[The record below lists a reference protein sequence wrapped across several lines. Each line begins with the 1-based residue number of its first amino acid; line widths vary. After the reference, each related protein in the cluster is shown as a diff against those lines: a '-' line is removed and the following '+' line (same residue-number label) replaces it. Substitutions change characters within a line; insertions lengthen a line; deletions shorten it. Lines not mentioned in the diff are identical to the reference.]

1 MRRETQNEGPKIAVF
16 GDLVL
21 DLYTIGDISRI
32 SPEAPVPVLEVRR
45 REQRLG
51 GSGNVLLNLHELGA
65 QVFAAGRIGHDL
77 HGKVIQKEFKER
89 GINTSMVIENTELP
103 TITKNRMVAQNQQVL
118 RIDDERIEFLKNFE
132 ESKIL
137 DTFEKTVDEMD
148 AIVLSDYGKGFL
160 SDRLLKHVIE
170 ISKSKKCPVIV
181 DPKGTNFSK
190 YLNATTIT
198 PNFKE
203 ASLAAP
209 RARNLNEIAQT
220 LIEDAGLE
228 FLLITRSQDGIS
240 YFKPSE
246 DGLSH
251 TQYPVQVQEVTDVT
265 GAGDTV
271 VAVVTYGLAMG
282 WDHAKICHWCNLAAG
297 YVVGHFGAATITM
310 TQLEELAQ
318 SKQEDESF

>member
-1 MRRETQNEGPKIAVF
+1 MKTSPKIAVF

-21 DLYTIGDISRI
+21 DLYTIGEISRI
-32 SPEAPVPVLEVRR
+32 SPEAPVPVLQVKR

-65 QVFAAGRIGHDL
+65 QVYAAGRIGHDL
-77 HGKVIQKEFKER
+77 HGKVIRKEFKDRE
-89 GINTSMVIENTELP
+89 IQAEMVLENANLP

-118 RIDDERIEFLKNFE
+118 RIDDERVEYLQEFE
-132 ESKIL
+132 EQKIL
-137 DTFEKTVDEMD
+137 EKFSKLAKDMD

-160 SDRLLKHVIE
+160 SENLLTNLIE
-170 ISKSKKCPVIV
+170 MARSHKCPVIV
-181 DPKGTNFSK
+181 DPKGVHFSK
-190 YLNATTIT
+190 YKQATTIT

-209 RARNLNEIAQT
+209 RAQNLNEIAMT
-220 LIEDAGLE
+220 LIEDAELE
-228 FLLITRSQDGIS
+228 FLLITRSRDGIS
-240 YFKPSE
+240 YFKKE
-246 DGLSH
+246 NDDLKH

-271 VAVVTYGLAMG
+271 VAVVAYGLAMG
-282 WDHAKICHWCNLAAG
+282 WGHQKICEWCNLAAG

-310 TQLEELAQ
+310 EQLENLA
-318 SKQEDESF
+318 KAKA